1 MLILGP
7 DCILLRVEWQSNCAT
22 DEVACSAYVRQMVL
36 VHAMNRWSLYVN
48 LAGINV
54 NMNEWCGATG
64 GNRMGWCHC
73 RYEWNFRPCSGIFS
87 VSLSLSLFLFSL
99 SLFLLSL
106 SLSRSL
112 SLSLSRSLSF
122 FSLSQTVVVHN
133 KSNNNNDI
141 RQNIGLLRKNCSQ
154 NWFKGKCAGN
164 QLTLK

>member
-87 VSLSLSLFLFSL
+87 VSLSLSS
-99 SLFLLSL
+99 SSL
-106 SLSRSL
+106 SLSSFSL
-112 SLSLSRSLSF
+112 SLSLPLSLPLSLALSLIL
-122 FSLSQTVVVHN
+122 FSLSNGGCT
-133 KSNNNNDI
+133 
-141 RQNIGLLRKNCSQ
+141 
-154 NWFKGKCAGN
+154 
-164 QLTLK
+164 